1 MSEAIDKF
9 CDGLNQQLTA
19 IESRLL
25 SVRDALRTAP
35 GEAADTL
42 QAKLEQARQKLE
54 ARQEEVQDLR
64 EKAAQ
69 WLTAKKAEAKA
80 TIDEWVASREKD
92 RLEARATRAAEYAA
106 AAVVLAAA
114 AIDEAEVA
122 TLEAVQARLLAEAA
136 SE

>member
-1 MSEAIDKF
+1 
-9 CDGLNQQLTA
+9 
-19 IESRLL
+19 LL